1 MSIFKSLVFAVFA
14 ATVSIVNA
22 EPHCPGNVESLRLR
36 LIENVQIIVPV
47 IINHTGPYD
56 FLLDTGAQIT
66 TVDPALAK
74 ALDLKTEGTTGI
86 IGVGNY
92 ARTPYTTLG
101 SVQAGTGVVENVM
114 AVVQDLGQIQ
124 LADARVRGVLAGN
137 FLEHFG
143 LLIDYRQR
151 LMCLDRS
158 DDLESNVKGRHIEF
172 FDAHDPVRKAPAPQ
186 TLTVA
191 VHLSGMGKES
201 LLLRLDSG
209 INVPL
214 LYPSEK
220 TAHLVQTGTTPL
232 SSRGTDGVCHAFA
245 VLARQDVQIGPH
257 LVRDLPFVMPV
268 SAATNVLKPE
278 VDGLLP
284 TALFQRV
291 YINYARHY
299 AVFQP

>member
-1 MSIFKSLVFAVFA
+1 MSNSKSLVLAVLA
-14 ATVSIVNA
+14 AAVSMVNA
-22 EPHCPGNVESLRLR
+22 EPHCPGNLDSLRLR

-47 IINHTGPYD
+47 TINHSGPYD

-66 TVDPALAK
+66 TVVPALAK
-74 ALDLKTEGTTGI
+74 ALDLKIEGTTGI

-92 ARTPYTTLG
+92 ARTPFTTLD
-101 SVQAGTGVVENVM
+101 SVQAGSQVVEQVM
-114 AVVQDLGQIQ
+114 AVIQDLGQIH

-151 LMCLDRS
+151 LICFD
-158 DDLESNVKGRHIEF
+158 KG
-172 FDAHDPVRKAPAPQ
+172 DAMETKIKGQRVELVTVPDSEKASRAPQ
-186 TLTVA
+186 RLTVA
-191 VHLSGMGKES
+191 VHLSGIRKES

-214 LYPSEK
+214 LYPSGQ
-220 TAHLVQTGTTPL
+220 TGHLVETGTSPL
-232 SSRGTDGVCHAFA
+232 RSRGTDGVSHAFA
-245 VLARQDVQIGPH
+245 ILARQEVRIGQLALH
-257 LVRDLPFVMPV
+257 KIPFVMPV
-268 SAATNVLKPE
+268 SAATNLPRPE

-291 YINYARHY
+291 YINYAHHY
-299 AVFQP
+299 AVLEP